1 MFWIMNPP
9 PSPDMQVWGGSAEK
23 VYAAFGLTKDQY
35 WEEVKFTEKTLQV
48 RQNKRYQQYHVMG
61 VLELLRYESR
71 NTGSLSQ

>member
-1 MFWIMNPP
+1 MNPP

-48 RQNKRYQQYHVMG
+48 R
-61 VLELLRYESR
+61 
-71 NTGSLSQ
+71 